1 MRLEPIENPP
11 SFLLKIAYWFCKRTF
26 GKVLAPLNIIY
37 ARKWQLLSFAMKID
51 KFTEKQNSLSPGLR
65 LFIKI
70 AAAAQNGCSF
80 CTDLA
85 LANAV
90 KGKIG
95 MEKFNSILRNDISK
109 QTVFSEKERAVFNF
123 VKGYGETKKISD
135 EIFAEL
141 QKQFNETEIVEIV
154 AINAFEQYFNAL
166 AIPLEIES
174 DGLQKLA
181 LAKINTN

>member
-1 MRLEPIENPP
+1 MRLEPIKTPKK
-11 SFLLKIAYWFCKRTF
+11 LWIRIAYWFSKRTY

-37 ARKWQLLSFAMKID
+37 ARKSQLLSFAMKID
-51 KFTEKQNSLSPGLR
+51 KFEEKQNSLSPELC

-70 AAAAQNGCSF
+70 AVAAQNGCSF

-85 LANAV
+85 LARVV

-95 MEKFNSILRNDISK
+95 LEKFNVLLCKSLSA
-109 QTVFSEKERAVFNF
+109 QTIFSEKENAIFAF
-123 VKGYGETKKISD
+123 VNEYA
-135 EIFAEL
+135 EIRKVTDKTFAEL
-141 QKQFNETEIVEIV
+141 KRLFNETEIVEMI

-181 LAKINTN
+181 LT